1 MNSLSSYIS
10 GRTPG
15 GGSRGGSASQQSQ
28 LPHDARNIRGGGSI
42 SNGRGGSR
50 GRGTTKLTLCW
61 QGVLVFFPIARWT

>member
-15 GGSRGGSASQQSQ
+15 GGGRGGNNSQQSQ
-28 LPHDARNIRGGGSI
+28 QQQQQHDSRNNRGGGSI

-50 GRGTTKLTLCW
+50 GRGNEIFQFIFWL
-61 QGVLVFFPIARWT
+61 